1 MPKEICPQERVE
13 FLEKLPL
20 NGNIF
25 KKAKNVLHIFLL
37 LGIQVSN
44 QKKLS
49 NFCQRRFAQYSWI
62 FNHKEISEIDEVSC
76 SKIEGYTA
84 KGHLPLRLSL
94 ALYHYQ
100 VTREMSFC
108 YHIISFEPATI
119 WLVSAS
125 FNLLQYEKKMKITKE
140 WD

>member
-49 NFCQRRFAQYSWI
+49 NFCQRRFAQYS
-62 FNHKEISEIDEVSC
+62 
-76 SKIEGYTA
+76 
-84 KGHLPLRLSL
+84 
-94 ALYHYQ
+94 
-100 VTREMSFC
+100 
-108 YHIISFEPATI
+108 
-119 WLVSAS
+119 
-125 FNLLQYEKKMKITKE
+125 
-140 WD
+140 